1 MGRQA
6 NRERKRK
13 RAREAWQRA
22 ALGCGVRGPC
32 GKKAHR
38 AHEKCIFEFN
48 RKINKRKNNK
58 CNKNNNSMWRMG
70 DFFLAYQRAEP
81 KSMQQ

>member
-1 MGRQA
+1 MGRQT
-6 NRERKRK
+6 NRERERET
-13 RAREAWQRA
+13 ALEAWQRA
-22 ALGCGVRGPC
+22 SLGCGVGIAGVVGQC

-48 RKINKRKNNK
+48 RKINKR
-58 CNKNNNSMWRMG
+58 NNNSNNMWRMG
-70 DFFLAYQRAEP
+70 DFFLAYLRAEP